1 MHGYGTD
8 KGREGVQNP
17 ENLEDVICTCPLMSV
32 SQPWLALR
40 WRWERQLLPARP
52 LLSAQLIAALPP
64 LSLLSSL
71 SKCTWSQSIAS
82 HPGNNS
88 QRRRCSVFFVLSE
101 LEGPPWACTPLII
114 LMDVD
119 VKQQFWFWTQPAC
132 TVQNQNTPNIY
143 DDKQCIYAP
152 KNTIPCLSRLRAE
165 RLDEKSEIPVDPMQ

>member
-1 MHGYGTD
+1 MPRPFLGQIPALLGGDFLYG
-8 KGREGVQNP
+8 G
-17 ENLEDVICTCPLMSV
+17 PLMSV

-88 QRRRCSVFFVLSE
+88 QRRRCLVFFVLSE
-101 LEGPPWACTPLII
+101 LEGPAWACTHAYHPLGAR
-114 LMDVD
+114 LGGTAFSSEM
-119 VKQQFWFWTQPAC
+119 QTFGQRGRQGPA
-132 TVQNQNTPNIY
+132 VRFGQNVRQWLKDGVESAKKCNI
-143 DDKQCIYAP
+143 
-152 KNTIPCLSRLRAE
+152 
-165 RLDEKSEIPVDPMQ
+165 